1 MLRNQAFLLLL
12 KNTKFPTPGDLL
24 SEVGTGQC
32 VIALLGW
39 PLNYSDQRKETCCHI
54 YRG

>member
-24 SEVGTGQC
+24 SEVGTGQLC
-32 VIALLGW
+32 DCLTRLALKL
-39 PLNYSDQRKETCCHI
+39 Q
-54 YRG
+54 